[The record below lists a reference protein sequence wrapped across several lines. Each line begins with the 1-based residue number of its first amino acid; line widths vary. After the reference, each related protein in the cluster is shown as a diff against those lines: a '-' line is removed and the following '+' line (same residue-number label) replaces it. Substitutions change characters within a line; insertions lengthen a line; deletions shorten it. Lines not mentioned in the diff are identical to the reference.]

1 MGDGGGEGGVQ
12 ALHHLCTSWHRID
25 SAEERR
31 RKWCQYHNLVV
42 TGLVLPETQITY
54 PNSPRLQE
62 GTLSYVPTVKDLLV
76 RIPLEQSQ
84 L

>member
-1 MGDGGGEGGVQ
+1 MEEEAGAGAGAGAGGGVAEAVE
-12 ALHHLCTSWHRID
+12 
-25 SAEERR
+25 EERKSSPW
-31 RKWCQYHNLVV
+31 KWCQYHNLVV